1 MGKKLLTGY
10 LVFCIVFFVAL
21 VSITAIRV
29 KTRWDHN
36 YTSAKRRFDQLN
48 KVSSSLY
55 LSAKRFESETFL
67 SEIRKKI
74 TDEPRLLLVAIYTK
88 ADGLFY
94 LFSKSQEYLKSS
106 NRITAQWE
114 GNPSYQNHP
123 VGSAVITAPLLESSE
138 SRLFLDGLYVIF
150 GRNVLFPILKE
161 TFIVLF
167 VFFIATCIV
176 LLIIPGVATPAGA
189 PGGRDPSGRHSAT
202 GLSPA
207 GAPAGAAAPRSYR
220 RDDARRGDARR
231 GDARRNAESSGSLP
245 ELATAGGDQT
255 EDQRAHRRDSV
266 QLFSPDTGLGWSDH
280 LPQRIKFEIDRA
292 AATDQ
297 DLTLALISLD
307 NYGSVPNK
315 DTVYARIA
323 RMLLEEFTFQDL
335 AFEYREASYALIV
348 PDTDLDM
355 GISRLEGFQN
365 QIASEKDV
373 PEMVSLCIG
382 LSSRN
387 GRLVNGATLLTESL
401 NALKRAQSQGKG
413 SLIAFR
419 ADPEKYRDFISKKV

>member
-74 TDEPRLLLVAIYTK
+74 TDEPRLLLVAIYAK

-94 LFSKSQEYLKSS
+94 LFSRSQDYLESS
-106 NRITAQWE
+106 NRIAAQWK
-114 GNPSYQNHP
+114 GNLSYQNQP
-123 VGSAVITAPLLESSE
+123 VGSAVISAPLLESSE
-138 SRLFLDGLYVIF
+138 NKLFLEGLYVIF
-150 GRNVLFPILKE
+150 GRNDLFPILKE

-176 LLIIPGVATPAGA
+176 LLIIPA
-189 PGGRDPSGRHSAT
+189 D
-202 GLSPA
+202 
-207 GAPAGAAAPRSYR
+207 APAEAAIPRPQSYR
-220 RDDARRGDARR
+220 RTAARRGDAQSS
-231 GDARRNAESSGSLP
+231 DAQSSDAQSSDPRTLP
-245 ELATAGGDQT
+245 ELGTEEGDQT
-255 EDQRAHRRDSV
+255 ENRRTHHRDSV

-297 DLTLALISLD
+297 DLVLALISID
-307 NYGSVPNK
+307 NYGSIPDK
-315 DTVYARIA
+315 DAVYARIA

-348 PDTDLDM
+348 PDTDLDI

-365 QIASEKDV
+365 QIASDQDV

-419 ADPEKYRDFISKKV
+419 ADPEKYRDFISKKA

>member
-21 VSITAIRV
+21 ISITAIRV

-36 YTSAKRRFDQLN
+36 YTSTKRRFDQLS

-55 LSAKRFESETFL
+55 LSAQSFGSETFL

-74 TDEPRLLLVAIYTK
+74 AEEPRLLLVAIYTK

-94 LFSKSQEYLKSS
+94 LFSKNQDYLKSS
-106 NRITAQWE
+106 DRITAQWK
-114 GNPSYQNHP
+114 GNPSYQNQP
-123 VGSAVITAPLLESSE
+123 AGSAVISAPLLELSE
-138 SRLFLDGLYVIF
+138 ERLFLDGLYVIF
-150 GRNVLFPILKE
+150 GKSDLFPILKE

-176 LLIIPGVATPAGA
+176 LLIIPAGGPVA
-189 PGGRDPSGRHSAT
+189 GRPTTESRRDQPRRAD
-202 GLSPA
+202 GLSRR
-207 GAPAGAAAPRSYR
+207 AAPHPPHT
-220 RDDARRGDARR
+220 
-231 GDARRNAESSGSLP
+231 LP
-245 ELATAGGDQT
+245 EPATELGDET
-255 EDQRAHRRDSV
+255 EDKRTHRRDSV

-297 DLTLALISLD
+297 DLILALISLD
-307 NYGSVPNK
+307 NYGSIPNA
-315 DTVYARIA
+315 DAAYAKIA
-323 RMLLEEFTFQDL
+323 GMLLEEFTFQDL
-335 AFEYREASYALIV
+335 AFEYREGSYALIL
-348 PDTDLDM
+348 PDTDLDT
-355 GISRLEGFQN
+355 GISRLELFQN
-365 QIASEKDV
+365 RITSGQDLRTTIT
-373 PEMVSLCIG
+373 LCVG

-387 GRLVNGATLLTESL
+387 GRLVNGATLLTESS

-419 ADPEKYRDFISKKV
+419 ADPEKYRDFVSKKT